1 MRGNI
6 DDRYTAEGLAVIGV
20 DEAGRGPLCGPVVV
34 AAVHLLAPVAGLD
47 DSKKLSERQREKLAP
62 LIMRHSVW
70 RVYSVLP
77 EVIDKKNILHATLW
91 GMGRAAGKVFDR
103 LAGEKIVLIDG
114 NRLIKRFPREEAIVK
129 GDSQSASIAAA
140 SILAKVHRDRI
151 MTRWALIYPQ
161 YGLAEHKGY
170 PTDSHYAALA
180 QFGPTPIHRRSFRLV
195 KQPAQGELF

>member
-1 MRGNI
+1 MRDDI
-6 DDRYTAEGLAVIGV
+6 DTRYRAAGLAVIGV

-47 DSKKLSERQREKLAP
+47 DSKKLSEKQRESLVP
-62 LIMRHSVW
+62 EILRNSIW
-70 RVYSVLP
+70 QVYSVLP
-77 EVIDKKNILHATLW
+77 EVIDNKNILHATLW
-91 GMGRAAGKVFDR
+91 GMGRAAAKVHEK
-103 LAGEKIVLIDG
+103 LAGDKIVLIDG

-129 GDSQSASIAAA
+129 GDGKSASIAAA

-180 QFGPTPIHRRSFRLV
+180 RFGPTPIHRRSFRLV
-195 KQPAQGELF
+195 KQPEQGELF